1 MSPGKTLMHPATHP
15 IRVLLIEDSP
25 DYASLVLR
33 WLAADEDHREFTLM
47 WTDSLSAGL
56 TRLAQGGIDLILM
69 DLGLPDSDGLDTF
82 VTLRAHERELPI
94 IVLSGTDGESMALR
108 TIQLGAQDYLV
119 KSTCTPEHLIRTL
132 RHALVRHELL
142 SSLTTLPS
150 AKARIV
156 GVLGS
161 AGGAGATTVA
171 CVLAAELR
179 HHTDL
184 ATLLIDLDSSPGLV
198 AFTMGIEPEFS
209 IEDAADRADSLDSST
224 WERLI
229 TRRPGNLDILAAPR
243 AIREGVAAVASI
255 REVLRYAAA
264 HYRWIVLDLGRLNQ
278 QSAQLI
284 NCADDVILVSGETL
298 PALHQCKQAIESLH
312 TLGIDG
318 KRVRLILNQKREGD
332 LLSQKDIENMFGI
345 RIEAILPPAHEDLWN
360 ANLKK
365 RLPSVTGDFRLAL
378 TEVSRKMGGLPQEMP
393 KESLLSLTALRNRFQ
408 PKKKTK
414 DALAS

>member
-1 MSPGKTLMHPATHP
+1 MHPATHP

-33 WLAADEDHREFTLM
+33 WLAAYEDQREFTLL

-56 TRLAQGGIDLILM
+56 ARLAQGGIDLILM

-82 VTLRAHERELPI
+82 VTLRSHEREVPI
-94 IVLSGTDGESMALR
+94 IVLSGTDGEAMALR

-142 SSLTTLPS
+142 SSLTSLPS

-156 GVLGS
+156 GVMGS
-161 AGGAGATTVA
+161 AGGVGATIVA

-198 AFTMGIEPEFS
+198 AFTMGVEPEFS

-243 AIREGVAAVASI
+243 TIREGVAAMASV
-255 REVLRYAAA
+255 REVLRFAAA

-284 NCADDVILVSGETL
+284 HCADDVILVSGETL

-312 TLGIDG
+312 TLGIDA

-365 RLPSVTGDFRLAL
+365 RLPNVTGDFRLAL

-393 KESLLSLTALRNRFQ
+393 KESLLSLTGLRNRFQ
-408 PKKKTK
+408 PNKKPTK